1 MSRRGNLAGG
11 ALDHAAFRRNRLNA
25 ENVIDSKNLERALFE
40 KPAFTFSHRALAPL
54 AFVATVALA
63 LFAAEPAFAGKLP
76 APGSYALQRIQPA
89 PDAELLDA
97 AGQRL
102 RLSKVTSGAVT
113 ALAFFYAHCQD
124 PTGCPVAWSTFELAR
139 KEANDDPLL
148 KSRLRLVFVSL
159 DPERDT
165 PPVLKLLQ
173 DSERSEAGVPWLFL
187 TAPSRSALAPLM
199 QAMGQDV
206 AFDVDAKGAKTGALN
221 HMLKVFLIDP
231 EGWTREIYTVAFL
244 TPENL
249 LNDARTLALEFPG
262 ADNGSKGR

>member
-1 MSRRGNLAGG
+1 MIRRAVLARS
-11 ALDHAAFRRNRLNA
+11 ALAFLMLAAAVALLLFV
-25 ENVIDSKNLERALFE
+25 EERAW
-40 KPAFTFSHRALAPL
+40 
-54 AFVATVALA
+54 
-63 LFAAEPAFAGKLP
+63 AAKLP
-76 APGSYALQRIQPA
+76 APGSYTLPHIQRA
-89 PDAELLDA
+89 PDLELLDA
-97 AGQRL
+97 AGEPL

-113 ALAFFYAHCQD
+113 ALAFFYSHCQD
-124 PTGCPVAWSTFELAR
+124 PTGCPVAWSTFESAR
-139 KEANDDPLL
+139 REANSDPLL

-173 DSERSEAGVPWLFL
+173 DSERSDAKIPWLFL
-187 TAPSRSALAPLM
+187 TAPSRNALAPLLR
-199 QAMGQDV
+199 AMGQDV

-249 LNDARTLALEFPG
+249 LNDARTLAMEFPG
-262 ADNGSKGR
+262 ADNGSRGP

>member
-1 MSRRGNLAGG
+1 MSRRAILAGG
-11 ALDHAAFRRNRLNA
+11 AL
-25 ENVIDSKNLERALFE
+25 
-40 KPAFTFSHRALAPL
+40 APL
-54 AFVATVALA
+54 ALVALA
-63 LFAAEPAFAGKLP
+63 LTHFAPERASAGTLP
-76 APGSYALQRIQPA
+76 APGSYALQRIQRA

-102 RLSKVTSGAVT
+102 RLSQVASGAVT
-113 ALAFFYAHCQD
+113 ALAFFYSNCQD
-124 PTGCPVAWSTFELAR
+124 PTGCPVAWSTFEMAR
-139 KEANDDPLL
+139 KEASEDPLL

-165 PPVLKLLQ
+165 APVLKLLQ
-173 DSERSEAGVPWLFL
+173 DSERSDARVPWLFL
-187 TAPSRSALAPLM
+187 TAPSRSSLAPLL

-231 EGWTREIYTVAFL
+231 EGWTREIYTFAFL

-262 ADNGSKGR
+262 ADNGSRGP

>member
-1 MSRRGNLAGG
+1 MNRR
-11 ALDHAAFRRNRLNA
+11 AFWA
-25 ENVIDSKNLERALFE
+25 MG
-40 KPAFTFSHRALAPL
+40 ALAPL
-54 AFVATVALA
+54 ALA
-63 LFAAEPAFAGKLP
+63 GAVTLFAAQTAVAAMLP
-76 APGSYALQRIQPA
+76 APGSYALARIQRA
-89 PDAELLDA
+89 PDADMLDA
-97 AGQRL
+97 TGGRL
-102 RLSKVTSGAVT
+102 RLSQATSGAVT
-113 ALAFFYAHCQD
+113 ALAFFYAHCED
-124 PTGCPVAWSTFELAR
+124 PTGCPVAWSVFESAR
-139 KEANDDPLL
+139 KEASEDPLL

-173 DSERSEAGVPWLFL
+173 DSERSDASTPWLFL
-187 TAPSRSALAPLM
+187 TAPSRGDLAPLL

-206 AFDVDAKGAKTGALN
+206 AFDVDGKGAKTGAIN

-262 ADNGSKGR
+262 SDTGAKGR

>member
-1 MSRRGNLAGG
+1 MSRRAFLARG
-11 ALDHAAFRRNRLNA
+11 
-25 ENVIDSKNLERALFE
+25 
-40 KPAFTFSHRALAPL
+40 ALAPL
-54 AFVATVALA
+54 ALAAAVA
-63 LFAAEPAFAGKLP
+63 LFAAQPAVAAKLP
-76 APGSYALQRIQPA
+76 APGSYALARIQRA
-89 PDAELLDA
+89 PDADMLDA
-97 AGQRL
+97 AGGRL
-102 RLSKVTSGAVT
+102 RLSQATSGAVT
-113 ALAFFYAHCQD
+113 ALAFFYAHCED
-124 PTGCPVAWSTFELAR
+124 PTGCPVAWSVFESAR
-139 KEANDDPLL
+139 KEASEDPLL

-173 DSERSEAGVPWLFL
+173 ESERSDASTPWLFL
-187 TAPSRSALAPLM
+187 TAPSRGDLAPLL

-206 AFDVDAKGAKTGALN
+206 AFDVDGKGAKTGAIN

-262 ADNGSKGR
+262 ADTGAKGR